1 MCMEK
6 EKKFSIRSHSLKYP
20 NWVNLQ
26 NFYFAFFNCI
36 LALFHFKRKKISSCI
51 NMSRPWS

>member
-6 EKKFSIRSHSLKYP
+6 EKKFSVRSHSLKYP
-20 NWVNLQ
+20 NWV

-36 LALFHFKRKKISSCI
+36 LALFHFKRTKISSCI